1 MKRFS
6 ASWAIRKM
14 QIKTTKKEHIPFTR
28 VVNIK
33 KNDNI
38 NVTEMR
44 NNENTCI

>member
-6 ASWAIRKM
+6 APCAVRKM
-14 QIKTTKKEHIPFTR
+14 QIKMTKKEHLPFTR
-28 VVNIK
+28 VVSTK